1 MLYISSDHRGFEAK
15 DKIKSFLVTAGVEH
29 EDLGPFEYNPADDY
43 PDFAFALGEKVAAN
57 ESDRGILLC
66 GSGVGICIAA
76 NKVRGV
82 RAAYAESKE
91 HAISARA
98 DDDANVLVLDVM
110 TFDPTRDFPLIE
122 AWLNTPFSNEERHRR
137 RVEKIIQYENSKL

>member
-15 DKIKSFLVTAGVEH
+15 DKIKSFLETAGVEH
-29 EDLGPFEYNPADDY
+29 EDLGPHEYNPDDDY
-43 PDFAFALGEKVAAN
+43 PDFAFSLGEKVAEN
-57 ESDRGILLC
+57 EADRGILLC

-91 HAISARA
+91 HAIKARE
-98 DDDANVLVLDVM
+98 DDDTNVLVLDVM

-122 AWLNTPFSNEERHRR
+122 AWLHTPFSNEERHRR
-137 RVEKIIQYENSKL
+137 RVEKIKEYENS